1 MTAKVLVLDIE
12 TQRAVVETFSIWRP
26 FIGID
31 RILVPTRI
39 LCFAAK
45 WRGDD
50 KVIFK
55 SAWVDNDEDAYL
67 RMLQS
72 AYDLLSEAD
81 FVVTW
86 NGDRFDNQWFE
97 SELGRLGLGR
107 PTPYKS
113 VDLIKTNKRWF
124 KGGQMSMKLDWSSRQ
139 WLKDRKVPHGGT
151 DLWHDI
157 RHGTRAEQRAAQKLM
172 REYNIH
178 DVTLTEQLFE
188 KYLPWLNINLA
199 LFEDNSDGERRC
211 VKCGSTNIKRDGYKY
226 YPTLAGL
233 FQMYRCKEPNC
244 RSTSRG
250 PKRIHSTE
258 LRPA

>member
-1 MTAKVLVLDIE
+1 MSAKVLVLDIE
-12 TQRAVVETFSIWRP
+12 TQRAIVETFSIWRP
-26 FIGID
+26 FIHID
-31 RILVPTRI
+31 RVLTPTRI

-55 SAWVDNDEDAYL
+55 SAWADDDEDAYL

-81 FVVTW
+81 FVTTW

-113 VDLIKTNKRWF
+113 VDLIKTNKRYF

-139 WLKDRKVPHGGT
+139 WLMDRKVPHGGT

-178 DVTLTEQLFE
+178 DVTLTEKLFE
-188 KYLPWLNINLA
+188 AYLPWLSINLA
-199 LFEDNSDGERRC
+199 LFEDNDDGQMHC
-211 VKCGSTNIKRDGYKY
+211 VKCNGTDLVRDGKKFHA
-226 YPTLAGL
+226 TQA
-233 FQMYRCKEPNC
+233 QMYQMWRCKTCGGTN
-244 RSTSRG
+244 RG
-250 PKRIHSTE
+250 AKTVGTTV
-258 LRPA
+258 LRPV